1 MALMQTFRHNRAPWI
16 ISPENL
22 VVPALSAA
30 NNIVQLADSSRQI
43 VPYLRSAYNYARE
56 NLSLEPLRSARISNA
71 VRAHRNNNM
80 RRRATRRSFNRRSR
94 RPRRSFRRRRPVRS
108 RRGKRAPY
116 GTSTRL
122 IPRRA
127 RLNLNFKRNDFDS
140 YRARHTMDALIAGD
154 DTAHWVKK
162 TFNLTHFPLVN
173 SVINNYDYYKI
184 TNIQYR
190 IIPLNG
196 NWARLASSF
205 GIASTEDMEK
215 MVIFNRAHLNTQYP
229 LTTVPTQDQLLQS
242 VQGMKYSLRR
252 SRPIVVNSAAY
263 SDNIRSII
271 DVNGATVNTH
281 ESPKPLGWIENLGAL
296 GAEPLSTNYPN
307 VGGIQIYL
315 PKLATG
321 NTLNFN
327 VEVYATILFRGNR
340 NLLTL

>member
-1 MALMQTFRHNRAPWI
+1 MALIETFRHHRPPWI
-16 ISPENL
+16 ISPSNL

-30 NNIVQLADSSRQI
+30 NNIAALAESLRQV
-43 VPYLRSAYNYARE
+43 VPYLRSAYNYARQ

-71 VRAHRNNNM
+71 VRAHHNRNM
-80 RRRATRRSFNRRSR
+80 RRRTSRRTFNRRSR
-94 RPRRSFRRRRPVRS
+94 RPRRSVRRRRPVRS

-116 GTSTRL
+116 GTSARL

-140 YRARHTMDALIAGD
+140 FRARHSMDAVFATD
-154 DTAHWVKK
+154 NTAHWVKK

-173 SVINNYDYYKI
+173 NVINNYDYYKI
-184 TNIQYR
+184 TDIQYR

-205 GIASTEDMEK
+205 AIAATEDMEK
-215 MVIFNRAHLNTQYP
+215 MVVFNRPHLNVQNP
-229 LTTVPTQDQLLQS
+229 VDTVPTQDQLLQS

-252 SRPIVVNSAAY
+252 SRPIIVNSAAY
-263 SDNIRSII
+263 SDNIRQVI
-271 DVNGATVNTH
+271 DVNGTTVNTH
-281 ESPKPLGWIENLGAL
+281 ESPKPLGWIENLGVK
-296 GAEPLSTNYPN
+296 GDDPLSTNYPN
-307 VGGIQIYL
+307 MGGIQIYL

-321 NTLNFN
+321 NTLGYN

-340 NLLTL
+340 NLITL